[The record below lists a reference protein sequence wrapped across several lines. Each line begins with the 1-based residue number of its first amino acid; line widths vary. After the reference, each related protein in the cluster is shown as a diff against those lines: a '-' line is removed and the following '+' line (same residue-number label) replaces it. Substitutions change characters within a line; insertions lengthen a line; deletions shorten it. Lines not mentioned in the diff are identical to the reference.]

1 MALKTAPTDIG
12 FAQITLSAMNA
23 VATSESPFTYKQQ
36 IVQHTGQAWKASVT
50 IPPVRRDLGEPWV
63 AFLLS
68 LQGPVNTFL
77 LGDPNCTEP
86 RGTATDGTITANG
99 VAGASTISLTNTT
112 APDLTLKVG
121 DYIQLGLASTA
132 RLHKVLQDVTLT
144 GNGDGDPANNVE
156 ITGIDIW
163 PNLKPFSTATPNWV
177 NQAVVVEG
185 AKGVFRLKNN
195 VQDWQIGNS
204 NSYGISFEAVEV
216 IV

>member
-86 RGTATDGTITANG
+86 RGTATDSSLTATGT
-99 VAGASTISLTNTT
+99 AGASSVTITISDGT
-112 APDLTLKVG
+112 TLKAG
-121 DYIQLGLASTA
+121 DYIQLGTGSTSK
-132 RLHKVLQDVTLT
+132 LHKVLADVSAT
-144 GNGDGDPANNVE
+144 GSV
-156 ITGIDIW
+156 DIW
-163 PNLKPFSTATPNWV
+163 PNLKATYSSA
-177 NQAVVVEG
+177 AVVVDN

>member
-77 LGDPNCTEP
+77 LGDPNCAAP
-86 RGTATDGTITANG
+86 RGTAVDGDIVATGT
-99 VAGASTISLTNTT
+99 AGASSVT
-112 APDLTLKVG
+112 LTLSNGGTLKAG
-121 DYIQLGLASTA
+121 DYIQLGTSSTSK
-132 RLHKVLQDVTLT
+132 LHKVLADVSAT
-144 GNGDGDPANNVE
+144 GSV
-156 ITGIDIW
+156 DIW

-185 AKGVFRLKNN
+185 AKGVFRLTSN

-204 NSYGISFEAVEV
+204 STYGISFEAVEV
-216 IV
+216 IT

>member
-121 DYIQLGLASTA
+121 DYIQLGSVATSK
-132 RLHKVLQDVTLT
+132 LHKVLQDVTLT

-163 PNLKPFSTATPNWV
+163 PNLKATYSSA
-177 NQAVVVEG
+177 AVVVDN
-185 AKGVFRLKNN
+185 AKGVFRLTSN

-204 NSYGISFEAVEV
+204 STYGISFEAVEV

>member
-68 LQGPVNTFL
+68 LQGPVHTFL

-86 RGTATDGTITANG
+86 RGTAINSSMTATGT
-99 VAGASTISLTNTT
+99 AGASSVTLYISDGT
-112 APDLTLKVG
+112 TLKAG
-121 DYIQLGLASTA
+121 DYIQLGTASTSK
-132 RLHKVLQDVTLT
+132 LHKVLADVSAT
-144 GNGDGDPANNVE
+144 GSV
-156 ITGIDIW
+156 DIW
-163 PNLKPFSTATPNWV
+163 PNLKDTYSGA
-177 NQAVVVEG
+177 AVTVDN
-185 AKGVFRLKNN
+185 AKGVFRLTSN

-216 IV
+216 II

>member
-50 IPPVRRDLGEPWV
+50 IPPVRRDLGEPWI

-68 LQGPVNTFL
+68 LQGPVHTFL

-86 RGTATDGTITANG
+86 RGTATNSSYTATGT
-99 VAGASTISLTNTT
+99 AGASSVTLTVSDGT
-112 APDLTLKVG
+112 TLKAG
-121 DYIQLGLASTA
+121 DYIQLGTASTSK
-132 RLHKVLQDVTLT
+132 LHKVLTDVSAT
-144 GNGDGDPANNVE
+144 GVV
-156 ITGIDIW
+156 DIW
-163 PNLKPFSTATPNWV
+163 PNLKDTYSAA
-177 NQAVVVEG
+177 AVTVDN
-185 AKGVFRLKNN
+185 AKGVFRLASN
-195 VQDWQIGNS
+195 VQEWQIGDS
-204 NSYGISFEAVEV
+204 STYGISFEANEV

>member
-36 IVQHTGQAWKASVT
+36 VVQHVGQAWKASVT

-68 LQGPVNTFL
+68 LQGPVHTFL

-86 RGTATDGTITANG
+86 RGTAINSSMTATGT
-99 VAGASTISLTNTT
+99 AGASSVTLTISDGT
-112 APDLTLKVG
+112 TLKAG
-121 DYIQLGLASTA
+121 DYIQLGTASTSK
-132 RLHKVLQDVTLT
+132 LHKVLADVSAT
-144 GNGDGDPANNVE
+144 GSV
-156 ITGIDIW
+156 DIW
-163 PNLKPFSTATPNWV
+163 PNLKDTYSGS
-177 NQAVVVEG
+177 AVTVDN
-185 AKGVFRLKNN
+185 AKGVFRLTSN

-204 NSYGISFEAVEV
+204 STYGISFEAVEV
-216 IV
+216 IT

>member
-77 LGDPNCTEP
+77 LGDPNCVAA
-86 RGTATDGTITANG
+86 RGTAEDGDIVATGT
-99 VAGASTISLTNTT
+99 AGASSVTLTISNS
-112 APDLTLKVG
+112 ATLKAG
-121 DYIQLGLASTA
+121 DYIQLGSASTA
-132 RLHKVLQDVTLT
+132 RLHKVLADISTT
-144 GNGDGDPANNVE
+144 GSV
-156 ITGIDIW
+156 DIW
-163 PNLKPFSTATPNWV
+163 PNLKATYSSA
-177 NQAVVVEG
+177 AVVVDN
-185 AKGVFRLKNN
+185 AKGVFRLTSN

-204 NSYGISFEAVEV
+204 STYGISFEAVEV
-216 IV
+216 IT

>member
-68 LQGPVNTFL
+68 LQGPVHTFL
-77 LGDPNCTEP
+77 LGDPNCVAA
-86 RGTATDGTITANG
+86 RGTAVDGDIVATGTAG
-99 VAGASTISLTNTT
+99 DCSVT
-112 APDLTLKVG
+112 LTLSNGGTLKAG
-121 DYIQLGLASTA
+121 DYIQLGASSTA
-132 RLHKVLQDVTLT
+132 RLHKVLADVSAT
-144 GNGDGDPANNVE
+144 GSV
-156 ITGIDIW
+156 DIW
-163 PNLKPFSTATPNWV
+163 PNLKATYSGA
-177 NQAVVVEG
+177 AVTVDN
-185 AKGVFRLKNN
+185 AKGVFRLTSN

-204 NSYGISFEAVEV
+204 STYGISFEAVEV
-216 IV
+216 IT

>member
-77 LGDPNCTEP
+77 LGDPNCVAP
-86 RGTATDGTITANG
+86 RGTAEDGDIVATGTAG
-99 VAGASTISLTNTT
+99 DSSVT
-112 APDLTLKVG
+112 LTLSNGGTLKAG
-121 DYIQLGLASTA
+121 DYIQLGSASTA
-132 RLHKVLQDVTLT
+132 RLHKVLADISTT
-144 GNGDGDPANNVE
+144 GAV
-156 ITGIDIW
+156 DIW
-163 PNLKPFSTATPNWV
+163 PNLKATYSGA
-177 NQAVVVEG
+177 AVVVDN
-185 AKGVFRLKNN
+185 AKGVFRLTSN

-204 NSYGISFEAVEV
+204 STYGISFEAVEV
-216 IV
+216 IT